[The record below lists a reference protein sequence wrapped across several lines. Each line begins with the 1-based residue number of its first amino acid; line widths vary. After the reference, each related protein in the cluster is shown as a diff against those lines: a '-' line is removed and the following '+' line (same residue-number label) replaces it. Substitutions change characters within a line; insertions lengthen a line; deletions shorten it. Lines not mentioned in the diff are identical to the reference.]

1 MRGSEYNIAVDG
13 AVMAR
18 KEGLEMRCEIKFLW
32 DAEAAVWIA
41 TSKDVPG
48 LVLESGSFDALV
60 ERVKQAVPEL
70 LKLNHDGTGDYRLSF
85 STEREDRV
93 LAYG

>member
-1 MRGSEYNIAVDG
+1 MS
-13 AVMAR
+13 
-18 KEGLEMRCEIKFLW
+18 CEIRFFW
-32 DAEAAVWIA
+32 DAEEAVWIA

-70 LKLNHDGTGDYRLSF
+70 VKLNSSGSQDFKLSF
-85 STEREDRV
+85 FAEREDRV
-93 LAYG
+93 PAYG